1 MASDDTQNMST
12 SLGEESKI
20 AKLARIGRST
30 RIKVNETEKR
40 VGETEKRVSET
51 DKRVSETE
59 KRSLDNAKKI
69 TILKNILGY
78 KKQEKVGD
86 KLPKSTKEQTAK
98 EYASINKNIVAINR
112 NLIAIADLITKGAQA
127 EQKAD
132 DAAAKRAR
140 KKADDEKKSGQ
151 ESLLESG
158 LKKSLIKPLEM
169 MKKKAAGPFDRLFK
183 AMEALFMGFL
193 SIKGLDALEA
203 WMKGDNEE
211 LEKIKGDVLK
221 GLALAGGIALAL
233 NGGIG
238 IVMGAI
244 SGLLV
249 GLLGKIPALIGL
261 LASPL
266 LLKGLL
272 VGGLVVAGTWA
283 LGKVVEWGIDKVN
296 LAEYGQGNVKK
307 GVFATR
313 LGDNY
318 GRVMSQS
325 RRDEMTPQEK
335 KDFNLVTLYDDLL
348 KQRQKTN
355 DALFRAREQLRKH
368 GDKYGSTEHDE
379 RNIRELEEK
388 LASQDKQLAAMERGE
403 GGFLIQGKTI
413 NQLFNLYQQTGK
425 LPSTTLTQ
433 KYLTS
438 VDVFTPEQFEQIPE
452 PTYEHG
458 RPAMPES
465 SSSPKSF
472 KLQTTSYDFS
482 NMKMDN
488 RMTQLAFSGK
498 LDMGDL
504 GYEIPDIQVIPFP
517 TTNQENDPVAT
528 DPSSTDFPVIPT
540 KNLFNTHLDFSYTLF
555 EGQ

>member
-1 MASDDTQNMST
+1 MASDDTQNKST
-12 SLGEESKI
+12 TLGQESKI
-20 AKLARIGRST
+20 GKLARIERNT
-30 RIKVNETEKR
+30 RIKVN
-40 VGETEKRVSET
+40 
-51 DKRVSETE
+51 ETE

-78 KKQEKVGD
+78 KEVEKVGD

-98 EYASINKNIVAINR
+98 EYASINKNIVAINK

-140 KKADDEKKSGQ
+140 KKEDDEKKSGQ

-158 LKKSLIKPLEM
+158 LKKSLIKPLES

-238 IVMGAI
+238 LVMGAI

-272 VGGLVVAGTWA
+272 VAGLVVAGTWA
-283 LGKVVEWGIDKVN
+283 LGKVVEWGIDKVQ
-296 LAEYGQGNVKK
+296 LATYGEGNVKK
-307 GVFATR
+307 GIFATR

-318 GRVMSQS
+318 GRVMTQA
-325 RRDEMTPQEK
+325 RFDEMTDEER
-335 KDFNLVTLYDDLL
+335 KDARLIKIYDDLL
-348 KQRQKTN
+348 KARQTTN
-355 DALFRAREQLRKH
+355 DQLFNARNRLTGFGEEFEKNKA
-368 GDKYGSTEHDE
+368 DKIA
-379 RNIRELEEK
+379 RLE
-388 LASQDKQLAAMERGE
+388 AQLAAQDQELAQMERGE

-413 NQLFNLYQQTGK
+413 NQLYNLYQQTGK

-433 KYLTS
+433 KYLTN

-452 PTYEHG
+452 PTYESG

-465 SSSPKSF
+465 SSSPRSF
-472 KLQTTSYDFS
+472 NLQTTSIDFS

-498 LDMGDL
+498 LDLGDF
-504 GYEIPDIQVIPFP
+504 GYEVPDIQVLPFP
-517 TTNQENDPVAT
+517 TADQENDPVGT

>member
-1 MASDDTQNMST
+1 MASDDTQNKST
-12 SLGEESKI
+12 TLGQETKI
-20 AKLARIGRST
+20 GKLARIERNT
-30 RIKVNETEKR
+30 RIKVN
-40 VGETEKRVSET
+40 
-51 DKRVSETE
+51 ETE

-78 KKQEKVGD
+78 KKEEKVGD

-158 LKKSLIKPLEM
+158 LKKSLIKPLES

-238 IVMGAI
+238 LVMGAI

-272 VGGLVVAGTWA
+272 VAGLVVAGTWA
-283 LGKVVEWGIDKVN
+283 LGKVVEWGIDKVR
-296 LAEYGQGNVKK
+296 LSKYGQGNVKK
-307 GVFATR
+307 GIFATR

-318 GRVMSQS
+318 GRILSQS
-325 RRDEMTPQEK
+325 RRDEMTPEEK
-335 KDFNLVTLYDDLL
+335 KDAKLIKIYDELL
-348 KQRQKTN
+348 QARQKTN
-355 DALFRAREQLRKH
+355 SDLYRIKNQTTGFGE
-368 GDKYGSTEHDE
+368 EFE
-379 RNIRELEEK
+379 RNRADKIAELEAQ
-388 LASQDKQLAAMERGE
+388 LAAQDKQLAQMERGE

-425 LPSTTLTQ
+425 LPATTLTQ
-433 KYLTS
+433 KYYPNTQ
-438 VDVFTPEQFEQIPE
+438 VFTPEQFEQIPE
-452 PTYEHG
+452 PNYESG
-458 RPAMPES
+458 RPQMPES
-465 SSSPKSF
+465 STTKNF
-472 KLQTTSYDFS
+472 NLQTTSIDFS

-488 RMTQLAFSGK
+488 RLTQLAFSGK

-504 GYEIPDIQVIPFP
+504 GFEVPDIQVIPFP
-517 TTNQENDPVAT
+517 TGDQENDPVGT